1 MVSRFEPSNETPQQ
15 SGRWKT
21 VCTSAVLRELGVD
34 VMSYHYCSCV
44 EDMSRILRRNG
55 YHVRSRKSTLGK
67 GGRVCDL
74 RKRITKR
81 GEGGR
86 YIVRVRGHVLLLDEE
101 GRTICDTDPRK
112 RDRREVLGVYL
123 VKKTEQRERI
133 DEAHIQHLRERGI
146 IPPWMT
152 GSEKLCDL
160 SHAEIM
166 KVRAWQ
172 IAHQG

>member
-21 VCTSAVLRELGVD
+21 VCTSAVLKKLGVD
-34 VMSYHYCSCV
+34 VRSFHFCSCV

-55 YHVRSRKSTLGK
+55 YSVRSRKSALGK
-67 GGRVCDL
+67 GRVSDL
-74 RKRITKR
+74 RKRIVKR
-81 GEGGR
+81 GEGGH
-86 YIVRVRGHVLLLDEE
+86 YIVVVRGHVLLLGGKGE
-101 GRTICDTDPRK
+101 TICDTDPRK

-123 VKKTEQRERI
+123 VEKTERQKRI
-133 DEAHIQHLRERGI
+133 DEAHIQHLRDRGI
-146 IPPWMT
+146 IPPWMN
-152 GSEKLCDL
+152 GDEKICDL

-166 KVRAWQ
+166 RVREWQ